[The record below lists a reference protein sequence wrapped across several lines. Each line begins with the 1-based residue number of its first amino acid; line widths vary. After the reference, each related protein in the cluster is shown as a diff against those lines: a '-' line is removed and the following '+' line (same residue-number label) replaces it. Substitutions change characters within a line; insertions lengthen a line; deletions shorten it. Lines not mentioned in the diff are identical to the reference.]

1 MLSVEE
7 LDSIIINSDPEKES
21 LKDIV
26 SGLEP
31 FDAKNLIALVR
42 LIAKSGETSFEAG
55 YHQGVSDFREFI
67 YEKYDIKEK
76 SNGIST

>member
-1 MLSVEE
+1 MCLVDFCFLNPNVRTGHRETLVMLSVEE

-31 FDAKNLIALVR
+31 FDAKNLIA
-42 LIAKSGETSFEAG
+42 
-55 YHQGVSDFREFI
+55 
-67 YEKYDIKEK
+67 
-76 SNGIST
+76 